1 VHGGTFGT
9 LKEARIRRD
18 FVAGELAAGRNPAEA
33 LRSLLEAPRRRTFA
47 QWATAYETSRVD
59 FAVQTAKN
67 VKSHMKRLLP
77 SFGDRDP
84 ATIMPADVKEWV
96 AANSDLKSAK
106 SQALHGNAAA
116 DP

>member
-1 VHGGTFGT
+1 
-9 LKEARIRRD
+9 
-18 FVAGELAAGRNPAEA
+18 
-33 LRSLLEAPRRRTFA
+33 
-47 QWATAYETSRVD
+47 
-59 FAVQTAKN
+59 VQTAKN